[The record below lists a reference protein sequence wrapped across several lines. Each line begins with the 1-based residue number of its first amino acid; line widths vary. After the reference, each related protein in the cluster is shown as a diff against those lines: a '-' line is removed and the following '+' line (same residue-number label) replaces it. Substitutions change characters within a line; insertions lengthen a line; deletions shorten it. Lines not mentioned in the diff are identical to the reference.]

1 MKEKFQKQVAAFV
14 KANRM
19 ETDVS
24 HRVLDLVSE
33 VGEVAKE
40 VLKSTKYGKAEFKPG
55 PNWRSELG
63 DVMFALPCVAN
74 STGVDLEQALN
85 EALDKYRRRI
95 DETQHVGSGR

>member
-1 MKEKFQKQVAAFV
+1 MNKRIQKQVAAFV

-40 VLKSTKYGKAEFKPG
+40 VLKSTKYGTSGFKSG
-55 PNWRSELG
+55 ENWSSELG
-63 DVMFALPCVAN
+63 DVMFSLTCVAN
-74 STGVDLEQALN
+74 STGVDLEKALT
-85 EALDKYRRRI
+85 EVLEKYRERI
-95 DETQHVGSGR
+95 ARTRQAGSGR